1 MDKFRQWLY
10 YFIIGFV
17 SLISL
22 FFLPMLGSTVG
33 LNWNIPNTV
42 VGWIVWVVT
51 KLIVAVL
58 NIIIFHCFMLQA
70 KVNVAENEKYKKAN
84 EILLSVS
91 KKERLP
97 RSPGKWTSKQYLTKG
112 VSIFLFS
119 VLSAVALTQ
128 AILTFDW
135 VSMLTYLFTIIF
147 GVIFG
152 VLQMK
157 AAEAYWTGEY
167 YEFALMHVVKE
178 SERECELATNSD
190 NRVDIITCADIG
202 SGCSKDVDTSTQEQE
217 RQGEK
222 RER

>member
-70 KVNVAENEKYKKAN
+70 KVNVADNENYKKAN
-84 EILLSVS
+84 EILLSVK

-97 RSPGKWTSKQYLTKG
+97 RSPEKWTSKQYFTKG

-119 VLSAVALTQ
+119 LLSAVALTQ

-157 AAEAYWTGEY
+157 AAENYWTGEY
-167 YEFALMHVVKE
+167 YEFAIMIEKE
-178 SERECELATNSD
+178 NELNELAVNSD
-190 NRVDIITCADIG
+190 NTVGIVTCAVDNG
-202 SGCSKDVDTSTQEQE
+202 GCGEDAHSTDESTQD
-217 RQGEK
+217 RQGEL
-222 RER
+222 R

>member
-33 LNWNIPNTV
+33 LNWNIPNTT

-70 KVNVAENEKYKKAN
+70 KVNIADNEKYKKAN
-84 EILLSVS
+84 EILIAAK

-97 RSPGKWTSKQYLTKG
+97 RSPEKWTSKQYLTKG

-167 YEFALMHVVKE
+167 YEFALMVEKE
-178 SERECELATNSD
+178 CELNELATNGD
-190 NRVDIITCADIG
+190 NSVDIITCAVDN
-202 SGCSKDVDTSTQEQE
+202 SGCGKDVDTSTQE
-217 RQGEK
+217 RQGEQH
-222 RER
+222 R

>member
-22 FFLPMLGSTVG
+22 FFLPMLGSTAG
-33 LNWNIPNTV
+33 LSWNIPNTP
-42 VGWIVWVVT
+42 VGWVVWVVT
-51 KLIVAVL
+51 KLIVAIL
-58 NIIIFHCFMLQA
+58 NIIVFHCFMLQA
-70 KVNVAENEKYKKAN
+70 KVNIADNEKYKKAN
-84 EILLSVS
+84 EILLAAK

-97 RSPGKWTSKQYLTKG
+97 RSPERWTSKQYFTKG

-147 GVIFG
+147 GIIFG

-167 YEFALMHVVKE
+167 YEYALMIEKE
-178 SERECELATNSD
+178 SELSELAANSD
-190 NRVDIITCADIG
+190 NSIGIDTGTVDN
-202 SGCSKDVDTSTQEQE
+202 SGCSQDADSASESTQE
-217 RQGEK
+217 RQGEL
-222 RER
+222 R

>member
-22 FFLPMLGSTVG
+22 FFLPMLGSTAG
-33 LNWNIPNTV
+33 LAWNIPNTT

-70 KVNVAENEKYKKAN
+70 KINIADNEKYKKAN
-84 EILLSVS
+84 EILLEAK

-97 RSPGKWTSKQYLTKG
+97 RSPERWTGKQYLTKG

-157 AAEAYWTGEY
+157 AAENYWTGEY
-167 YEFALMHVVKE
+167 YEFAIMIYKE
-178 SERECELATNSD
+178 NLDD
-190 NRVDIITCADIG
+190 NNRRDRIQES
-202 SGCSKDVDTSTQEQE
+202 SGTSTEE
-217 RQGEK
+217 
-222 RER
+222 